1 MYVLLLSIFET
12 RSNLMRR
19 KNTRRHDEI
28 LLFLSSR
35 EYCVIENIF
44 SNYSDGNLFIEVEI
58 VIGER
63 NACNKL

>member
-1 MYVLLLSIFET
+1 
-12 RSNLMRR
+12 MRR
-19 KNTRRHDEI
+19 KNTGRHDEI

-35 EYCVIENIF
+35 EYCAIENIF
-44 SNYSDGNLFIEVEI
+44 SNYSNGNLFIEVEM